1 MLDGTLSAGLSAPA
15 IRAFMAVRLEL
26 PGSIV
31 INVIDGNSAVTF
43 PVNGTSVTFTGRDPV
58 FGAVSY
64 IGALSEQVAQES
76 PTFSFGLMPPTDNA
90 IATLCAPQN
99 QGSSIRVWFGLFN
112 DATGATIGQP
122 EMLWSG
128 RMDTASVTSAAESQ
142 FVEIE
147 SVSAFDRLFAAEE
160 NARLNGVHHRSIW
173 PNETGLD
180 FVISGLRQPVWGVDG
195 ASGGG
200 GYTVQPFGIDWD
212 RVRRESEAL

>member
-15 IRAFMAVRLEL
+15 IRAFTAVRLEL

-31 INVIDGNSAVTF
+31 NVIDGNSAVTF
-43 PVNGTSVTFTGRDPV
+43 NVNGTPVTFTGRDPI

-76 PTFSFGLMPPTDNA
+76 PTFSFGLMPSTDSA

-112 DATGATIGQP
+112 DVTGATIGQP

-128 RMDTASVTSAAESQ
+128 RMDTASVTSATESQ

-180 FVISGLRQPVWGVDG
+180 FVISGMKNPVWGID
-195 ASGGG
+195 GGG
-200 GYTVQPFGIDWD
+200 GGGSTVQPFGLDWD
-212 RVRRESEAL
+212 RVRRESEAR